1 MNLKEL
7 ELLFEESGCQCLSFR
22 MIDELN
28 RKKGKPPLTGRQ
40 KLNLCAQEKYHER
53 IIRTYLYEGKAWCS
67 GFKWLK
73 EPKVKVDNSY

>member
-28 RKKGKPPLTGRQ
+28 GKKRKNPVNRKTKTQLV
-40 KLNLCAQEKYHER
+40 CARK
-53 IIRTYLYEGKAWCS
+53 IS
-67 GFKWLK
+67 
-73 EPKVKVDNSY
+73 